1 MDHSRETRLV
11 DPCRGRVTARID
23 PDVDLGRLMT
33 CGARGHSMPRPT
45 ISDDD
50 YHKSSPP
57 ASLGKGGGT
66 VPPCRYT
73 ASRGRRYASR
83 LGAKTCLRADHLPQ
97 TADEAP
103 QRRKG
108 TVALPMM
115 R

>member
-1 MDHSRETRLV
+1 
-11 DPCRGRVTARID
+11 
-23 PDVDLGRLMT
+23 
-33 CGARGHSMPRPT
+33 MPRPT

-97 TADEAP
+97 TADACLV
-103 QRRKG
+103 RKP
-108 TVALPMM
+108 TALAMA
-115 R
+115 